1 MKTPFLWWSKIG
13 PRCEPGDDG
22 ERPVFAAAIFD
33 HQADGEHIVV
43 GLRIKGEILMPA
55 ERAAA
60 AGRLEVEFGVIEAD
74 AAAQQTRDD
83 IDNLLAANRLREDLG
98 RLFRI
103 GDAPQ
108 RRAVASNGNNVVM
121 SVVCEF
127 AVADGGDNAR
137 DFALQAAQQI
147 GRREIFDHGKAVAPI
162 ARFDGV
168 EIGSVFHR
176 IFLRDFAFYYTHAAA
191 FCKGLAR

>member
-1 MKTPFLWWSKIG
+1 
-13 PRCEPGDDG
+13 
-22 ERPVFAAAIFD
+22 
-33 HQADGEHIVV
+33 
-43 GLRIKGEILMPA
+43 MPA

-74 AAAQQTRDD
+74 AAAQQARDD
-83 IDNLLAANRLREDLG
+83 IDNLLAANRLRENIG

-108 RRAVASNGNNVVM
+108 RRAAIGDGDNVVM
-121 SVVCEF
+121 LVASQF

-147 GRREIFDHGKAVAPI
+147 GRREIFDHGESVAPI

-191 FCKGLAR
+191 FCKGLARKTTIESRICFRKKISIVKSQIFRAAKRPTRREANDSRPRLNVVECQK